1 MKKYLIFISI
11 GFELVGIILA
21 AFYIGEKLDETY
33 HTKGLAFVGL
43 AIMGLISWLIRVVW
57 MLNKIQKN
65 EDKDN

>member
-21 AFYIGEKLDETY
+21 AFYIGEKLDERY
-33 HTKGLAFVGL
+33 HTKGLAFIGL
-43 AIMGLISWLIRVVW
+43 AVVGLISWLVRVVW
-57 MLNKIQKN
+57 LLNKIQKS